1 MNEAHLLETLKNKP
15 THSPRTRYWEA
26 AGQPKYTNELILSD
40 SPYLLQ
46 HAHNPIDWRGW
57 SEEAFL
63 DAQRLDRPVFL
74 SIGYSTCHWCHVME
88 RESFE
93 DETLA
98 QFMNEHF
105 IAIKVDREERPEID
119 ALYMD
124 FLQITTGEGGWPMN
138 LFLTPTKR
146 PIFAA
151 TYLPP
156 RDGDRGVKV
165 GLLSYLK
172 VMQKSW
178 RDPRLLAQGDAPLRV
193 LREYA
198 LQPPVSQLSA
208 DWIDTAAQ
216 EWMKDFDED
225 WGGFSAPPKFV
236 RPAMLE
242 ALLRAWH
249 RDGDSRYLQAVEVT
263 LERLSCGGIYDHIG
277 GGVSRYSVDN
287 RWWLPHFEK
296 MLYDNAQ
303 LISVSLE
310 VYQITK
316 RKLYAELARDCLSF
330 IERELQVETGA
341 WAAAIDAESLTD
353 RGELVEGHYY
363 TWTYQELT
371 QLFTT
376 EELEWLTATFGLSDH
391 GNIFEAQASESEE
404 TNNAA
409 EVNDGQVGERPT
421 EGESH
426 QAPQYIT
433 KGLDGRNLFRVYEP
447 LDEEEQRYWRP
458 LRDKLYQARMQRPQP
473 ARDEQVI
480 CSWNAMM
487 LSALSRA
494 ASVLADPHYLNLA
507 KSTAEF
513 LTQRMWD
520 GARVKRVWRH
530 QGDEAQ
536 QTDGVLED
544 YMSLS
549 LGLIDYF
556 EASGE
561 VSALHYAIEIYEAAE
576 VFFDQE
582 RGGFF
587 RVDLNRRRSLPYEE
601 KPLID
606 GAEPSGNALAALAAL
621 KLHLLTDIP
630 HYRAQADSTLKAIG
644 SIMSA
649 QPTATP
655 KALCALAHWFGSRG
669 QVISIQLRRSD
680 DRISHPLAI
689 ASWQQFQPFT
699 MRLTLTHIDSQLK
712 SHLPLLSKRP
722 TEVDEPHALICSSRG
737 CTPPITQVSALRSA
751 ISQLDA

>member
-1 MNEAHLLETLKNKP
+1 MNEAHLLEALKTKSA
-15 THSPRTRYWEA
+15 HSPRTRYWEA

-46 HAHNPIDWRGW
+46 HAHNPVDWRMW
-57 SEEAFL
+57 NEETFAEAL
-63 DAQRLDRPVFL
+63 RLDRPVFL
-74 SIGYSTCHWCHVME
+74 SVGYSTCHWCHVME

-93 DETLA
+93 DEELA
-98 QFMNEHF
+98 KFMNEHF

-138 LFLTPTKR
+138 LFLTPEKR
-146 PIFAA
+146 PLFAA

-156 RDGDRGVKV
+156 RDGGRGAKV

-172 VMQKSW
+172 VMKKSW

-193 LREYA
+193 LQEYA
-198 LQPPVSQLSA
+198 LQPPVPQLSA
-208 DWIDTAAQ
+208 EWIDQAAQ
-216 EWMKDFDED
+216 EWIENFDEE
-225 WGGFSAPPKFV
+225 WGGFSAPPKFL

-249 RDGDSRYLQAVEVT
+249 RDGDPRYLQAVEVT
-263 LERLSCGGIYDHIG
+263 LERLYCGGIYDQIA
-277 GGVSRYSVDN
+277 GGVARYSVDN

-303 LISVSLE
+303 LILVALE

-316 RKLYAELARDCLSF
+316 RSLYSELARDCLSF
-330 IERELQVETGA
+330 VERELYVDHGA
-341 WAAAIDAESLTD
+341 WAAAIDAESLTE
-353 RGELVEGHYY
+353 RGELVEGYYY
-363 TWTYQELT
+363 TWTYSELT
-371 QLFTT
+371 KLFST
-376 EELEWLTATFGLSDH
+376 EELEWLTATFGLSPQ
-391 GNIFEAQASESEE
+391 GNIFNSSPHDEDQDQLGEEGDSARSNSEE
-404 TNNAA
+404 KENT
-409 EVNDGQVGERPT
+409 
-421 EGESH
+421 
-426 QAPQYIT
+426 QAPHHIT
-433 KGLDGRNLFRVYEP
+433 QALDGRNLFRVYEP
-447 LDEEEQRYWRP
+447 LDESEQRYWHP
-458 LRDKLYQARMQRPQP
+458 LRERLYQARTQRPQP
-473 ARDEQVI
+473 TRDEQVV
-480 CSWNAMM
+480 CAWNALM
-487 LSALSRA
+487 LSAFSK
-494 ASVLADPHYLNLA
+494 ASTILADSHYLNLA
-507 KSTAEF
+507 KSTVEF

-520 GARVKRVWRH
+520 GAKVKRVWRKGGSESLQH
-530 QGDEAQ
+530 E
-536 QTDGVLED
+536 GVLED
-544 YMSLS
+544 YMALS
-549 LGLIDYF
+549 LALIDYF

-561 VSALHYAIEIYEAAE
+561 VNALHHAIEIYEAAE
-576 VFFDQE
+576 IFFDQE

-587 RVDLNRRRSLPYEE
+587 RCDLERRRVLPYEE

-655 KALCALAHWFGSRG
+655 KALCALAHWFGSRE

-680 DRISHPLAI
+680 DRISHPLPI
-689 ASWQQFQPFT
+689 ASWQQFLPFT
-699 MRLTLTHIDSQLK
+699 LRLTFTHVNPQLK

-722 TEVDEPHALICSSRG
+722 MEVDKAQALICSARG
-737 CTPPITQVSALRSA
+737 CSPPITQVSALRSA

>member
-1 MNEAHLLETLKNKP
+1 MNEAHLLEALKNKK

-46 HAHNPIDWRGW
+46 HAHNPINWRQWG
-57 SEEAFL
+57 EEAFTE
-63 DAQRLDRPVFL
+63 AQHLDRPVFL

-93 DETLA
+93 DEELA
-98 QFMNEHF
+98 RFMSEHF
-105 IAIKVDREERPEID
+105 VAIKVDREEHPEVD

-138 LFLTPTKR
+138 LFLTPEKR
-146 PIFAA
+146 PLFAA

-156 RDGDRGVKV
+156 RDGDRGVKL

-178 RDPRLLAQGDAPLRV
+178 RDPRLLAQGDAPLKV
-193 LREYA
+193 LQEYA
-198 LQPPVSQLSA
+198 LQAPVPQLSA
-208 DWIDTAAQ
+208 EWIDVAAQ
-216 EWMKDFDED
+216 EWMKNFDEE
-225 WGGFSAPPKFV
+225 WGGFSAPPKFL

-249 RDGDSRYLQAVEVT
+249 RDGEPQYLRAVELT
-263 LERLSCGGIYDHIG
+263 LERLYCGGIYDQIG

-303 LISVSLE
+303 LIQISLE

-316 RKLYAELARDCLSF
+316 RKLYVELARDCLSF
-330 IERELQVETGA
+330 VERELKVEGGA
-341 WAAAIDAESLTD
+341 WAAAIDAESLSE
-353 RGELVEGHYY
+353 RGDLIEGYFY
-363 TWTYQELT
+363 TWTYEELT
-371 QLFTT
+371 QLFSP
-376 EELEWLTATFGLSDH
+376 EELEWVSATFGLSPQ
-391 GNIFEAQASESEE
+391 GNIFESASSRTEEVSEE
-404 TNNAA
+404 EGDSQKPESGEPTATH
-409 EVNDGQVGERPT
+409 QVKT
-421 EGESH
+421 
-426 QAPQYIT
+426 QIT
-433 KGLDGRNLFRVYEP
+433 KALEGRNLFRIYEP
-447 LDEEEQRYWRP
+447 LDDEEQRYWLP
-458 LRDKLYQARMQRPQP
+458 LRARLYEARSRRPQP

-480 CSWNAMM
+480 CAWNAMM
-487 LSALSRA
+487 LSAFSKA
-494 ASVLADPHYLNLA
+494 AVVLADSHYLELA
-507 KSTAEF
+507 RSTAEF

-520 GARVKRVWRH
+520 GARVKRVWR
-530 QGDEAQ
+530 QGGNESQ
-536 QTDGVLED
+536 QTEGVLED
-544 YMSLS
+544 YMALS
-549 LGLIDYF
+549 LAMIDYF

-561 VSALHYAIEIYEAAE
+561 VSSLHHAIEIYEAAE

-587 RVDLNRRRSLPYEE
+587 RCDLERRRALPYQE

-606 GAEPSGNALAALAAL
+606 GAEPSGNALAALTAL

-669 QVISIQLRRSD
+669 QVISIQLKRTD
-680 DRISHPLAI
+680 DRIVHPLAM

-699 MRLTLTHIDSQLK
+699 IRLTLNQIDSQLK
-712 SHLPLLSKRP
+712 SHVPLLAKRP
-722 TEVDEPHALICSSRG
+722 TEVEEAHAMICSSRG

-751 ISQLDA
+751 LSQLDT